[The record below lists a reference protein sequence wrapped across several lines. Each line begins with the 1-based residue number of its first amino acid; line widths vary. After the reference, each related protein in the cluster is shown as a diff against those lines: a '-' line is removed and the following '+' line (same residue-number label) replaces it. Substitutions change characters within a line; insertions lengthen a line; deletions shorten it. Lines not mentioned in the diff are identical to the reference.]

1 MLNEG
6 KNMQTKQPNMLLHQ
20 FGFQPRPSICSF
32 RMDKVVA
39 FEIANTFTG
48 RGTKMSVAPG
58 VIRPQLGCTVKITE
72 KTGVR

>member
-1 MLNEG
+1 MCCFINLVFS
-6 KNMQTKQPNMLLHQ
+6 QDQAYVL
-20 FGFQPRPSICSF
+20 F